1 MSIGAVTSRKARYA
15 AALAKATSV
24 LGTEDIARQWMR
36 EPAMGLNRQVPAKLV
51 GTAAGAELVDTF
63 LEQLEHG
70 VYV

>member
-1 MSIGAVTSRKARYA
+1 MSSRKARYA
-15 AALAKATSV
+15 AALGKAARV
-24 LGTEDIARQWMR
+24 LGSEDVARQWMR

-51 GTAAGAELVDTF
+51 DTEAGAELVNTF

>member
-1 MSIGAVTSRKARYA
+1 
-15 AALAKATSV
+15 
-24 LGTEDIARQWMR
+24 
-36 EPAMGLNRQVPAKLV
+36 VPAKLV

>member
-1 MSIGAVTSRKARYA
+1 M
-15 AALAKATSV
+15 
-24 LGTEDIARQWMR
+24 Q

-51 GTAAGAELVDTF
+51 STVAGAELVDTF

>member
-1 MSIGAVTSRKARYA
+1 
-15 AALAKATSV
+15 LAKATSV